1 MHIGSMG
8 QITGQDLKQLRESK
22 GLTLEEA
29 ARETCLRAGMLREL
43 EESAGIDTLPEV
55 YQNLSLR
62 MYARYLGLEVE
73 PVRQPVREKAKNRI
87 TPVTNFIRRMGRPP
101 KPPRLDRNQR
111 TKLLTLAKTT
121 SAAIVTVLAV
131 GLWSLN
137 AKLSRL
143 NFDEKPVELVHAKH
157 VAAPTS
163 QLDLYSENPAEPQH
177 VVLDS
182 SCALSL
188 EPGTGAPQAG
198 QP

>member
-1 MHIGSMG
+1 MG
-8 QITGQDLKQLRESK
+8 QITGEDLKKLRESK

-29 ARETCLRAGMLREL
+29 ARETCLRAGLLREL
-43 EESAGIDTLPEV
+43 EESGGFDTLPEV

-73 PVRQPVREKAKNRI
+73 PVRVPVREKAKSRI
-87 TPVTNFIRRMGRPP
+87 SPVTNFICRMGRPP

-143 NFDEKPVELVHAKH
+143 NFDEKPVELVRAKK
-157 VAAPTS
+157 VAEPTG
-163 QLDLYSENPAEPQH
+163 QLDLYSENPAEAQH

-182 SCALSL
+182 RCPLSL

>member
-1 MHIGSMG
+1 MG

-29 ARETCLRAGMLREL
+29 ARETCLRAGLLREL
-43 EESAGIDTLPEV
+43 EESAGFDTLPEV

-62 MYARYLGLEVE
+62 MYARYLGLEIE
-73 PVRQPVREKAKNRI
+73 AVRVPVREKAKARI
-87 TPVTNFIRRMGRPP
+87 MPVTNFIRRMGRAP

-143 NFDEKPVELVHAKH
+143 NFDEKPAETVHSAP
-157 VAAPTS
+157 AAVPGN
-163 QLDLYSENPAEPQH
+163 QLDLYSEKPAEAAR
-177 VVLDS
+177 VVLEQNCS
-182 SCALSL
+182 LSL
-188 EPGTGAPQAG
+188 EPEAGATQAG
-198 QP
+198 HP

>member
-1 MHIGSMG
+1 MHSGGMG
-8 QITGQDLKQLRESK
+8 QITGQDLKQIRENK
-22 GLTLEEA
+22 GLTLEDA
-29 ARETCLRAGMLREL
+29 ARETCLRAGLLREL
-43 EESAGIDTLPEV
+43 EESAGLDTLPEV

-73 PVRQPVREKAKNRI
+73 PARTPVREKAKSRI

-121 SAAIVTVLAV
+121 SAAIVTVVAV

-143 NFDEKPVELVHAKH
+143 NFDEKPVELVHDVQA
-157 VAAPTS
+157 AAPGAS
-163 QLDLYSENPAEPQH
+163 FDLRSDSPAEAPH
-177 VVLDS
+177 VVPEEIFQVS
-182 SCALSL
+182 
-188 EPGTGAPQAG
+188 PQPETESPKAG

>member
-1 MHIGSMG
+1 MHIESMG
-8 QITGQDLKQLRESK
+8 QITGQDLKQIRESK

-43 EESAGIDTLPEV
+43 EESAGFDTLPEV

-73 PVRQPVREKAKNRI
+73 PVRQPVREKAKTRI

-131 GLWSLN
+131 GFWSLN

-143 NFDEKPVELVHAKH
+143 NFDEKSVELVPAKH
-157 VAAPTS
+157 VAAQTTK
-163 QLDLYSENPAEPQH
+163 LDLYSENPTEPQH

-188 EPGTGAPQAG
+188 EQGSGAPQAG